1 MQKRSK
7 KLDKAEFINFEKNVK
22 LIDQQ
27 KIKKLISKTLK
38 LKTNTRYC
46 LHAKSGDKQQE
57 MVVCQRKKNFFPPK
71 KNLLS
76 DQTFLIIKGKL
87 LIIIF
92 NDKGRIIKKTILS
105 KDGVIYARVKKKIYH
120 CDIPLSK
127 VTIHLETKNC
137 IFKKK
142 INKFADFN
150 YNLKDLLKHEVNKN

>member
-1 MQKRSK
+1 M
-7 KLDKAEFINFEKNVK
+7 
-22 LIDQQ
+22 
-27 KIKKLISKTLK
+27 
-38 LKTNTRYC
+38 
-46 LHAKSGDKQQE
+46 
-57 MVVCQRKKNFFPPK
+57 
-71 KNLLS
+71 
-76 DQTFLIIKGKL
+76 
-87 LIIIF
+87 IIIF